1 MSSKPY
7 PTTDVE
13 RSLGAY
19 RYVIGIDEVGRG
31 AVAGPVAVGAFVL
44 DLKTLDVGKIPTKLQ
59 DSKLMTEKARE
70 SVFEELATWQ
80 PGYAVGMVEAK
91 DIDTHGIVSALSQS
105 AVRALKQLAEIDEIK
120 QALADNQVHILLDGT
135 QNWLENVVSRIPVTV
150 RAKADRDCVSVAAA
164 ACLAKVTRDR
174 LMVDLATEY
183 PMYHLD
189 GHKGYASSAH
199 IDALRL
205 HGPSEIH
212 RVSWLTKILR
222 GE

>member
-44 DLKTLDVGKIPTKLQ
+44 DMKTLDVGKIPTKLQ

-70 SVFEELATWQ
+70 SVFEELVTWQ
-80 PGYAVGMVEAK
+80 PGYAVGMVDAK
-91 DIDTHGIVSALSQS
+91 DIDAHGIVSALAQS
-105 AVRALKQLAEIDEIK
+105 AVRALKQLAELAEIK

-135 QNWLENVVSRIPVTV
+135 HNWLENVVSRIPVTV
-150 RAKADRDCVSVAAA
+150 RAKADRDCVAVAAA

-174 LMVDLATEY
+174 LMVELAVEY
-183 PMYHLD
+183 PMYQLD

-222 GE
+222 SE

>member
-13 RSLGAY
+13 RNLGAY

-44 DLKTLDVGKIPTKLQ
+44 DLQTLDVGRIPTKLQ
-59 DSKLMTEKARE
+59 DSKMMTAKARE
-70 SVFEELATWQ
+70 AVFDELITWS
-80 PGYAVGMVEAK
+80 PGYAVGLVEAK
-91 DIDTHGIVSALSQS
+91 DIDSHGIIASLAEA
-105 AVRALKQLAEIDEIK
+105 AVRALQQLAELEEVK

-135 QNWLENVVSRIPVTV
+135 HNWLEKVVSRIPVTV
-150 RAKADRDCVSVAAA
+150 KAKADRDCVSVAAA

-174 LMVDLATEY
+174 LMVELSEAY
-183 PMYHLD
+183 PVYQLD
-189 GHKGYASSAH
+189 GHKGYASASH

-205 HGPSEIH
+205 HGPSDIH
-212 RVSWLTKILR
+212 RVSWLTKILS

>member
-7 PTTDVE
+7 PTTDTE

-59 DSKLMTEKARE
+59 DSKLMTEKSRE
-70 SVFEELATWQ
+70 AVYEELITWQ
-80 PGYAVGMVEAK
+80 PGFAVGMVDAK

-105 AVRALKQLAEIDEIK
+105 AVRALKQLAEIEEIK
-120 QALADNQVHILLDGT
+120 QALVENQVHILLDGT
-135 QNWLENVVSRIPVTV
+135 HNWLENVVSRIPVTV

-164 ACLAKVTRDR
+164 ACIAKVTRDR
-174 LMVDLATEY
+174 LMVKLAEEY
-183 PMYHLD
+183 PMYQLD
-189 GHKGYASSAH
+189 GHKGYASSTH

>member
-1 MSSKPY
+1 MSSKSY
-7 PTTDVE
+7 PTTEVE
-13 RSLGAY
+13 RSLGSF

-59 DSKLMTEKARE
+59 DSKLMTEKSRE
-70 SVFEELATWQ
+70 SVYEELVTWS
-80 PGYAVGMVEAK
+80 PGFAVGMVEAK
-91 DIDTHGIVSALSQS
+91 DIDTHGIVTALSQS
-105 AVRALKQLAEIDEIK
+105 AVRALRQLSEIEEIKKALAE
-120 QALADNQVHILLDGT
+120 NQVHILLDGT
-135 QNWLENVVSRIPVTV
+135 HNWLENVVSRIPVTV
-150 RAKADRDCVSVAAA
+150 RAKADRDCFSVAAA
-164 ACLAKVTRDR
+164 ACIAKVTRDR
-174 LMVDLATEY
+174 LMVELSKEY
-183 PMYHLD
+183 PMYQLD
-189 GHKGYASSAH
+189 GHKGYASASH

>member
-7 PTTDVE
+7 PTTDTE
-13 RSLGAY
+13 RSLGAF

-59 DSKLMTEKARE
+59 DSKLMTEKSRE
-70 SVFEELATWQ
+70 AVYEELITWQ
-80 PGYAVGMVEAK
+80 PGFAVGMVDAK

-105 AVRALKQLAEIDEIK
+105 AVRALKQLAEKDEVK
-120 QALADNQVHILLDGT
+120 QALAENQVHILLDGT
-135 QNWLENVVSRIPVTV
+135 HNWLENVVSRIPVTV
-150 RAKADRDCVSVAAA
+150 RAKGDRDCVSVAAA
-164 ACLAKVTRDR
+164 ACIAKVTRDR
-174 LMVDLATEY
+174 MMVKLAEEY
-183 PMYHLD
+183 PMYQLD
-189 GHKGYASSAH
+189 GHKGYASASH

>member
-13 RSLGAY
+13 RSLGAF

-44 DLKTLDVGKIPTKLQ
+44 DLKTLDVGKIPTSLQ
-59 DSKLMTEKARE
+59 DSKLMTEKSRE
-70 SVFEELATWQ
+70 SVYEQLITWA
-80 PGYAVGMVEAK
+80 PGFAVGMVDAK
-91 DIDTHGIVSALSQS
+91 DIDSHGIVAALAQS
-105 AVRALKQLAEIDEIK
+105 AVRALRQLAELDEIK
-120 QALADNQVHILLDGT
+120 DALAQNQVHILLDGT
-135 QNWLENVVSRIPVTV
+135 HNWLEHVVTRIPVTV

-164 ACLAKVTRDR
+164 ACIAKVTRDR
-174 LMVDLATEY
+174 LMIDLAKEF
-183 PMYHLD
+183 PMYQLD
-189 GHKGYASSAH
+189 GHKGYASASH
-199 IDALRL
+199 IEALRL

-212 RVSWLTKILR
+212 RVSWLTKILS

>member
-7 PTTDVE
+7 PTTEVE
-13 RSLGAY
+13 RSLGAF

-59 DSKLMTEKARE
+59 DSKLMTERSRE
-70 SVFEELATWQ
+70 SVYEDLVKWQ
-80 PGYAVGMVEAK
+80 PGFAVGMVDAK
-91 DIDTHGIVSALSQS
+91 DIDAHGIVSALSQS
-105 AVRALKQLAEIDEIK
+105 AVRALRQLAEIDEIK
-120 QALADNQVHILLDGT
+120 QAMADNQVHILLDGT
-135 QNWLENVVSRIPVTV
+135 HNWLENVVSRIPVTV

-164 ACLAKVTRDR
+164 ACIAKVTRDR
-174 LMVDLATEY
+174 LMVKLAEEY
-183 PMYHLD
+183 SMYQLE
-189 GHKGYASSAH
+189 GHKGYASAAH

>member
-59 DSKLMTEKARE
+59 DSKLMTEKSRE
-70 SVFEELATWQ
+70 AVYEDLITWQ
-80 PGYAVGMVEAK
+80 PGFAVGMVEAK
-91 DIDTHGIVSALSQS
+91 DIDTHGIVQALSQS
-105 AVRALKQLAEIDEIK
+105 AVRALKQLAEIEEIK
-120 QALADNQVHILLDGT
+120 QALAENQVHILLDGT
-135 QNWLENVVSRIPVTV
+135 HNWLEHVVSRIPVTV

-174 LMVDLATEY
+174 LMVSLAEEY
-183 PMYHLD
+183 PMYQLD
-189 GHKGYASSAH
+189 GHKGYASATH

-205 HGPSEIH
+205 HGPSDIH
-212 RVSWLTKILR
+212 RVSWLTKILS

>member
-7 PTTDVE
+7 PTTDTE

-59 DSKLMTEKARE
+59 DSKLMTEKSRE
-70 SVFEELATWQ
+70 AVYEELTTWQ
-80 PGYAVGMVEAK
+80 PGFAVGMVDAK

-105 AVRALKQLAEIDEIK
+105 AVRALKQLAELDEIK
-120 QALADNQVHILLDGT
+120 QALTDNQVHILLDGT
-135 QNWLENVVSRIPVTV
+135 HNWLENVVSRIPVTV

-164 ACLAKVTRDR
+164 ACIAKVTRDR
-174 LMVDLATEY
+174 LMVKLAEEY
-183 PMYHLD
+183 PMYQLD
-189 GHKGYASSAH
+189 GHKGYASATH

>member
-7 PTTDVE
+7 PTTDTE

-59 DSKLMTEKARE
+59 DSKLMTEKSRE
-70 SVFEELATWQ
+70 AVYEELTTWQ
-80 PGYAVGMVEAK
+80 PGFAVGMVDAK

-105 AVRALKQLAEIDEIK
+105 AVRALKQLAELDEIK
-120 QALADNQVHILLDGT
+120 QALTDNQVHILLDGT
-135 QNWLENVVSRIPVTV
+135 HNWLENVVSRIPVTV

-164 ACLAKVTRDR
+164 ACIAKVTRDR
-174 LMVDLATEY
+174 LMVKLAEEY
-183 PMYHLD
+183 PMYQLD
-189 GHKGYASSAH
+189 GHKGYASASH

>member
-7 PTTDVE
+7 PTTDTE
-13 RSLGAY
+13 RSLGAF

-59 DSKLMTEKARE
+59 DSKLMTEKSRE
-70 SVFEELATWQ
+70 AVYEELITWQ
-80 PGYAVGMVEAK
+80 PGFAVGMVDAK

-105 AVRALKQLAEIDEIK
+105 AVRALKQLAEIEEIK

-135 QNWLENVVSRIPVTV
+135 HNWLENVVSRIPVTV

-164 ACLAKVTRDR
+164 ACIAKVTRDR
-174 LMVDLATEY
+174 LMVKLAEEY
-183 PMYHLD
+183 PMYQLD
-189 GHKGYASSAH
+189 GNKGYASATH

>member
-7 PTTDVE
+7 PTTDTE
-13 RSLGAY
+13 RSLGAF

-59 DSKLMTEKARE
+59 DSKLMTEKSRE
-70 SVFEELATWQ
+70 AVYEELITWQ
-80 PGYAVGMVEAK
+80 PGFAVGMVDAK

-105 AVRALKQLAEIDEIK
+105 AVRALKQLAEKDEVK
-120 QALADNQVHILLDGT
+120 QALAENQVHILLDGT
-135 QNWLENVVSRIPVTV
+135 HNWLENVVSRIPVTV

-164 ACLAKVTRDR
+164 ACIAKVTRDR
-174 LMVDLATEY
+174 MMVKLAEEY
-183 PMYHLD
+183 PMYQLD
-189 GHKGYASSAH
+189 GHKGYASASH

-205 HGPSEIH
+205 HGPSDIH

>member
-7 PTTDVE
+7 PTTEVE
-13 RSLGAY
+13 RGLGSF

-59 DSKLMTEKARE
+59 DSKLMTEKSRE
-70 SVFEELATWQ
+70 SVYEELVTWS
-80 PGYAVGMVEAK
+80 PGFEVGMVESK
-91 DIDTHGIVSALSQS
+91 DIDTHGIVAALSQS
-105 AVRALKQLAEIDEIK
+105 AVRALKQLAEIEEIK

-135 QNWLENVVSRIPVTV
+135 HNWLENVVSRIPVTV
-150 RAKADRDCVSVAAA
+150 RAKADRDCFSVAAA
-164 ACLAKVTRDR
+164 ACIAKVTRDR
-174 LMVDLATEY
+174 LMVELSKEY
-183 PMYHLD
+183 PMYQLD
-189 GHKGYASSAH
+189 GHKGYASASH

>member
-7 PTTDVE
+7 PTTDTE

-59 DSKLMTEKARE
+59 DSKLMTEKSRE
-70 SVFEELATWQ
+70 AVYEELITWQ
-80 PGYAVGMVEAK
+80 PGFAVGMVDAK

-105 AVRALKQLAEIDEIK
+105 AVRALKQLAELDEIK
-120 QALADNQVHILLDGT
+120 QALTDNQVHILLDGT
-135 QNWLENVVSRIPVTV
+135 HNWLENVVSRIPVTV

-164 ACLAKVTRDR
+164 ACIAKVTRDR
-174 LMVDLATEY
+174 LMVKLAEEY
-183 PMYHLD
+183 PMYQLD
-189 GHKGYASSAH
+189 GHKGYASASH

>member
-13 RSLGAY
+13 RGLGAY

-31 AVAGPVAVGAFVL
+31 AVGGPVAVGAFVL

-59 DSKLMTEKARE
+59 DSKLMTEKSRE
-70 SVFEELATWQ
+70 AVFEELITWQ
-80 PGYAVGMVEAK
+80 PGFAVGMVDAK

-105 AVRALKQLAEIDEIK
+105 AVRALRQLAEIEEVK

-135 QNWLENVVSRIPVTV
+135 HNWLENVVSRIPVTV

-164 ACLAKVTRDR
+164 ACIAKVTRDR
-174 LMVDLATEY
+174 LMVKLSEEY
-183 PMYHLD
+183 PMYQLD
-189 GHKGYASSAH
+189 GHKGYASASH

>member
-7 PTTDVE
+7 PTTDTE

-59 DSKLMTEKARE
+59 DSKLMTEKSRE
-70 SVFEELATWQ
+70 AVYEELITWQ
-80 PGYAVGMVEAK
+80 PGFAVGMVDAK

-105 AVRALKQLAEIDEIK
+105 AVRALKQLAELDEIK
-120 QALADNQVHILLDGT
+120 QALTDNQVHILLDGT
-135 QNWLENVVSRIPVTV
+135 HNWLENVVSRIPVTV

-164 ACLAKVTRDR
+164 ACIAKVTRDR
-174 LMVDLATEY
+174 LMVKHAEEY
-183 PMYHLD
+183 PMYQLD
-189 GHKGYASSAH
+189 GHKGYASASH

-205 HGPSEIH
+205 HGPSDIH

>member
-59 DSKLMTEKARE
+59 DSKLMTERARE
-70 SVFEELATWQ
+70 SVFEDLVTWS
-80 PGYAVGMVEAK
+80 PGYAVGMVDAK
-91 DIDTHGIVSALSQS
+91 DIDSHGIVASLAES
-105 AVRALKQLAEIDEIK
+105 AVRALKQLAEIEEVK
-120 QALADNQVHILLDGT
+120 AALAENQVHILLDGT
-135 QNWLENVVSRIPVTV
+135 HNWLENVVSRIPVTV

-164 ACLAKVTRDR
+164 ACIAKVTRDR
-174 LMVDLATEY
+174 LMVVLSKEL
-183 PMYHLD
+183 PMYQLD
-189 GHKGYASSAH
+189 GHKGYASAAH

-212 RVSWLTKILR
+212 RVSWLTKILSS
-222 GE
+222 E